1 MAHPTKHHNHHK
13 SDAELE
19 EDILAELSADSRVEP
34 GDVGVDVRGG
44 IVTMIGSV
52 SSWAKRLAA
61 EDAVRRVSGVLDVDN
76 EISVAAAGAHR
87 TDADVA
93 AAVRHALRWDA
104 LVPDD
109 VIHSTVD
116 NGTVTLEGE
125 VDTYAQRDDAAH
137 AVRNLIGVRLVENH
151 ITVRHAEVTP
161 SELRAAILDALARH
175 AQQDAEQLEIDVE
188 GGRITLHGQ
197 VHSWRE
203 REAVIGAVASIRGVE
218 NVVDRMRI
226 G

>member
-1 MAHPTKHHNHHK
+1 MAHPTKHHNHQK

-34 GDVGVDVRGG
+34 GDVGIDVRGG

-61 EDAVRRVSGVLDVDN
+61 EDAVRRVSGVLDVAN
-76 EISVAAAGAHR
+76 EVTVAASGAHR
-87 TDADVA
+87 TDADIA

-109 VIHSTVD
+109 MIHSAVD
-116 NGTVTLEGE
+116 NGSVTLEGE

-137 AVRNLIGVRLVENH
+137 AVKNLMGVRGVDNR

-175 AQQDAEQLEIDVE
+175 AQQDAEELEIDVE

-203 REAVIGAVASIRGVE
+203 REAVIGAVSAIRGVE